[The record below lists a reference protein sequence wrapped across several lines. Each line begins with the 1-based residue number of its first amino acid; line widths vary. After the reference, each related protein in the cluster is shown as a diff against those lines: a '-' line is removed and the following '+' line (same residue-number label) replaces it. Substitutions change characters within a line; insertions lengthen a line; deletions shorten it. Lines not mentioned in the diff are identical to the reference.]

1 MTEVLESVI
10 VGESRHYFIYGKN
23 GEERSK
29 LLKSIADKYPIV
41 LDMSTP
47 SCVYMEDFALPV
59 VANPVEYFDKIKR
72 LTCAREFLSFSIA
85 INLFH
90 NWQKKLIYGMPR

>member
-23 GEERSK
+23 GDERAQ

-47 SCVYMEDFALPV
+47 ACVYMEDFAL
-59 VANPVEYFDKIKR
+59 
-72 LTCAREFLSFSIA
+72 
-85 INLFH
+85 
-90 NWQKKLIYGMPR
+90 QK